1 MRPCEPYFAGELAE
15 DYPVSRRTIS
25 RRLDALADDGRVS
38 KKKHGEKTA
47 VYWREE

>member
-25 RRLDALADDGRVS
+25 RRLDALADGGRVS